1 MAPVVTV
8 TKVLKKQKLLY
19 DKHSIKEHDT
29 KDTLLENCD
38 SKSVAAH
45 RAVDYYDEALPKNDP
60 KFLAPVRRWE
70 KRMGFLTPLR
80 WINIIVI
87 SLFHII
93 TVASTAYIF
102 IMGEGPKWQTNLFEL
117 TLGGV
122 SGFGVTAGA
131 HRYWTHRAFKATT
144 PLRIIFML
152 CFSLSGQNNIFNWV
166 RDHRVHHKRSET
178 IADPHD
184 ARRGFFFAHVGWLL
198 MKKHP
203 LVVKEGN
210 QLDMSDI
217 INDPVVKFHTKYFN
231 FFKITL
237 CLILPSITK
246 VLLWNETWKAAIV
259 STLVRYLSSVN
270 FTWSVNSFAHLWGNR
285 PYDKHI
291 MPVESWKVS
300 FFAMGEGWHN
310 YHHTFPWDYKAAELS
325 YFLNVTTMYI
335 DLFAALGW
343 AYDLK
348 KASPSLIEA
357 IVKKRGYKS

>member
-1 MAPVVTV
+1 MAPAITV
-8 TKVLKKQKLLY
+8 TKVLTKQKMLY
-19 DKHSIKEHDT
+19 NNYSPKEHDA
-29 KDTLLENCD
+29 KDCITNGFEPH
-38 SKSVAAH
+38 KTI
-45 RAVDYYDEALPKNDP
+45 DYYDEALPKNDP

-70 KRMGFLTPLR
+70 KRVGFLTPLR

-93 TVASTAYIF
+93 TLAYCVHLLLS
-102 IMGEGPKWQTNLFEL
+102 GALPKWQTVLFE
-117 TLGGV
+117 TFLGGV

-131 HRYWTHRAFKATT
+131 HRYWTHRSFKATT
-144 PLRIIFML
+144 PLKIIFML
-152 CFSLSGQNNIFNWV
+152 CFALSGQNNMFNWV

-217 INDPVVKFHTKYFN
+217 LNDPVVQFHSKYFY
-231 FFKITL
+231 FFKLTMCI
-237 CLILPSITK
+237 ILPTILK
-246 VLLWNETWKAAIV
+246 VLLWNEIWKFAIA
-259 STLVRYLSSVN
+259 TTFFRYLLSVN
-270 FTWSVNSFAHLWGNR
+270 FTWSVNSFAHLWGNK
-285 PYDKHI
+285 PYDKNI

-348 KASPSLIEA
+348 KASPSLIDA
-357 IVKKRGYKS
+357 IVKKKGQKIY